1 MIHCYIASYYK
12 VSRELDTT
20 RIIKSRGRVRKTAAV
35 RIAVYTLPFMAVPF
49 TVFAQKSKPATS
61 IWVTIETYSS
71 DSHCC
76 NLCTCL
82 LLVKN
87 DVNLQM

>member
-12 VSRELDTT
+12 SRRELGST
-20 RIIKSRGRVRKTAAV
+20 RIIKSRGRVRKTAEV
-35 RIAVYTLPFMAVPF
+35 LIAVYTLPFMTVRLP
-49 TVFAQKSKPATS
+49 VFAQKSKPPTV

-76 NLCTCL
+76 DLRTCL
-82 LLVKN
+82 HVVKI